1 MTLSDLLERKS
12 VKKGKREATV
22 VCKKDNS
29 ETACSNKERRISI
42 RYENLSISNMLN

>member
-29 ETACSNKERRISI
+29 KTACSIKETRISI
-42 RYENLSISNMLN
+42 RYEKFSKPNILN